1 MLALLMYV
9 IHFHPWISNFL
20 RLKTCGGGRKK
31 TLPQIWDSFYDWN
44 KISERTT

>member
-31 TLPQIWDSFYDWN
+31 NFATDLGFIL
-44 KISERTT
+44 